1 MRRHAILFNERKLV
15 KKIEQFQKEAFI
27 TTPDNLAREYLKSI
41 WKFAINPF
49 TLYYKV
55 LFMSEQNQ
63 QLDSLQEVKD
73 IRQMMERSSRFI
85 SLSGLS
91 GVAAGIFA
99 LAGAAIARYVIFKN
113 YYEQYDSRR
122 YFDDTDFAKLKI
134 QLLGLAAA
142 VFAAAFLSA
151 FYFTWRKSTS
161 QGRSLWD
168 HTSRRLF
175 WNMIIPLAA
184 GGLFISG
191 MLQYND
197 WRFVA
202 PACLVFYGL
211 ALVNASKYTLT
222 DIRYLG
228 YFEIVVGL
236 VNMQFIGYGLYFW
249 ALGFGVLHII
259 YGIVMWWKY
268 ERVNSLTV

>member
-1 MRRHAILFNERKLV
+1 MSNE
-15 KKIEQFQKEAFI
+15 
-27 TTPDNLAREYLKSI
+27 
-41 WKFAINPF
+41 
-49 TLYYKV
+49 
-55 LFMSEQNQ
+55 NQ
-63 QLDSLQEVKD
+63 QQDTLREVKD

-91 GVAAGIFA
+91 GVAAGLFA
-99 LAGAAIARYVIFKN
+99 LVGAWIARSVVFKN
-113 YYEQYDSRR
+113 YYQDYNLRRRFEDDS
-122 YFDDTDFAKLKI
+122 FHELKI
-134 QLLGLAAA
+134 QLIALAAA
-142 VFAAAFLSA
+142 VFVAAFATA
-151 FYFTWRKSTS
+151 FYFTWRKSKK
-161 QGRSLWD
+161 QGVILWN

-175 WNMIIPLAA
+175 WNMIIPLVT
-184 GGLFISG
+184 GGCFILG

-197 WRFVA
+197 WSYVS

-228 YFEIVVGL
+228 YCEIVVGL
-236 VNMQFIGYGLYFW
+236 VNMQWIGYGLYFW

-268 ERVNSLTV
+268 ERA